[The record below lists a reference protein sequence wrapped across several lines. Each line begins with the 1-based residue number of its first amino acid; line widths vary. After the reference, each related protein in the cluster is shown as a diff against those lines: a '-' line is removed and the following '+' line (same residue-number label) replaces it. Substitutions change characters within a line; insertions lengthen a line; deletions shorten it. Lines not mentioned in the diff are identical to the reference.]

1 MRYTGCMIIRPTLIL
16 MLAMAGSADAA
27 IRVVTWNIAKL
38 QGDHDA
44 VKLVLQEASRD
55 DAQGSAIPVTVFVF
69 QEVLPRN
76 IDTLHDMLGEQYT
89 QATFT
94 DDGDSRFGGA
104 QAMFYRA
111 SQAIEHVES
120 HADIATGAGRHAD
133 RWRLDLLGMEEPV
146 SLWIY
151 SAHLKASRGKDNR
164 EVRRSGAAAI
174 CDDMATLPDN
184 AEVIVAGDMNFYT
197 NKEPAYGLLTSSE
210 GCGLHDPLGS
220 DEWAGEDDAIKHTQS
235 PRTQRSG
242 GLVHGGLDDRF
253 DFQLVSPSILEE
265 PGLVLIE
272 GSYRAFG
279 NDGTHFD
286 LAINAG
292 TNSYSDTAG
301 LAEALHEASDHLP
314 VIVDYLDSVHQKPA
328 SDPLPSAEN

>member
-1 MRYTGCMIIRPTLIL
+1 MRYTGCMITRSTLIL
-16 MLAMAGSADAA
+16 LLMVAGSADAA
-27 IRVVTWNIAKL
+27 VRVVTWNIAKL
-38 QGDHDA
+38 QGDRDA

-55 DAQGSAIPVTVFVF
+55 DVKGSSIPVTVFVF

-76 IDTLHDMLGEQYT
+76 LDALHDMLGEEYT

-94 DDGDSRFGGA
+94 DGGDSRFGGA

-111 SQAIEHVES
+111 NRAVEHVES

-133 RWRLDLLGMEEPV
+133 RWRLDLLGTEESV

-151 SAHLKASRGKDNR
+151 SAHLKASRGTDNK
-164 EVRRSGAAAI
+164 EIRRSGAAAI
-174 CDDMATLPDN
+174 CEDMATLPDN
-184 AEVIVAGDMNFYT
+184 AEVILAGDMNFYT
-197 NKEPAYGLLTSSE
+197 NKEPAYGLLTSPE

-235 PRTQRSG
+235 PRTQRGG

-265 PGLVLIE
+265 PGLLLIE
-272 GSYRAFG
+272 GSYRALG
-279 NDGTHFD
+279 NDGLHFD
-286 LAINAG
+286 VAINAG
-292 TNSYSDTAG
+292 TNSYSDSVG

-328 SDPLPSAEN
+328 SIPLPSAEN